1 MTKWLGPAAWSKR
14 EAHAGDRLPYV
25 RHLDSATIQLR
36 DGSLMRSILIAGFP
50 FETEEDDVLN
60 HLAAV
65 REVVLRSAINSKIVL
80 YHHIIRRRV
89 QVHLGTYE
97 WGPLAGHIDQSW
109 NAKLAQQR
117 LFLNEQYL
125 TIVVRPPR
133 GKAGLPERLGKW
145 RSAGSRAVSSAEW
158 LALDSATAALTAA
171 LQPYGVQL
179 LEICESPYGN
189 RSAPLELLSAIY
201 NGEHRPVL
209 LPREDQDL
217 GQHIPYSRVSFG
229 LDAIEV
235 RGPGHHA
242 FETVLSIKEY
252 PDSTRPGLLDGLL
265 RVPHELVITES
276 FAPIERQTA
285 RERIDLSLRRLK
297 SADEGAA
304 TERAEMLAARDAVGA
319 GQLSFGDHHLSVL
332 VRESSLEAVEDATAS
347 VAAALADMGAI
358 AVREDVNLEPAF
370 WGQFPGNENYVVR
383 RALISSANA
392 AGLISLHGFHMGRA
406 KNNHWGD
413 AISVLETTGGTPY
426 FFNFHEGDLGNF
438 TIIGP
443 SGSGKT
449 VVLNFLAAQAQ
460 KFEPRTI
467 LFDKDRGSEIFLRGL
482 GGRYEKLS
490 RGTPTGFNP
499 LLLPDTP
506 VNRAFLRDWLGC
518 LLEPEGPDE
527 EMTVANAVDEIF
539 SHNPELRRLR
549 FLRDLLAGG
558 RRPRAGD
565 LPSRLNPWILGGE
578 HSWLFDNSEDRLDF
592 DTHALGFDITELLE
606 DRRVRTA
613 VLMYLFH
620 RIEDRLDGRPT
631 MILIDEAWKALDD
644 PMFSNRIRN
653 WMKTLR
659 KRNAIVGFA
668 TQSAADALDSSIAT
682 AIVEQ
687 TATAIFMP
695 NNKAREEDYCKGFG
709 LSSQELEF
717 IRSLPAH
724 SRCFLVRQSNRSVV
738 VKLDLGSAPE
748 LLTVLSGREST
759 VRRLDSIRS
768 SVGDDPA
775 HWYPLLTHT
784 PWPGD
789 AEPGQVWLQAAAE

>member
-1 MTKWLGPAAWSKR
+1 
-14 EAHAGDRLPYV
+14 
-25 RHLDSATIQLR
+25 
-36 DGSLMRSILIAGFP
+36 
-50 FETEEDDVLN
+50 
-60 HLAAV
+60 
-65 REVVLRSAINSKIVL
+65 
-80 YHHIIRRRV
+80 
-89 QVHLGTYE
+89 
-97 WGPLAGHIDQSW
+97 
-109 NAKLAQQR
+109 
-117 LFLNEQYL
+117 
-125 TIVVRPPR
+125 
-133 GKAGLPERLGKW
+133 
-145 RSAGSRAVSSAEW
+145 
-158 LALDSATAALTAA
+158 
-171 LQPYGVQL
+171 
-179 LEICESPYGN
+179 
-189 RSAPLELLSAIY
+189 
-201 NGEHRPVL
+201 
-209 LPREDQDL
+209 
-217 GQHIPYSRVSFG
+217 
-229 LDAIEV
+229 
-235 RGPGHHA
+235 
-242 FETVLSIKEY
+242 
-252 PDSTRPGLLDGLL
+252 
-265 RVPHELVITES
+265 
-276 FAPIERQTA
+276 
-285 RERIDLSLRRLK
+285 
-297 SADEGAA
+297 
-304 TERAEMLAARDAVGA
+304 
-319 GQLSFGDHHLSVL
+319 
-332 VRESSLEAVEDATAS
+332 
-347 VAAALADMGAI
+347 
-358 AVREDVNLEPAF
+358 
-370 WGQFPGNENYVVR
+370 
-383 RALISSANA
+383 
-392 AGLISLHGFHMGRA
+392 MGRA
-406 KNNHWGD
+406 RNNHWGD

-490 RGTPTGFNP
+490 RGTATGFNP

-527 EMTVANAVDEIF
+527 EMTVANAVDELF

-709 LSSQELEF
+709 LSGQELEF
-717 IRSLPAH
+717 IRSLPVH

-738 VKLDLGSAPE
+738 VKLDLSSAPD

-759 VRRLDSIRS
+759 VRRLDSIARFCRRRS
-768 SVGDDPA
+768 RALVSTA
-775 HWYPLLTHT
+775 HPHALA
-784 PWPGD
+784 G
-789 AEPGQVWLQAAAE
+789 